1 MTNPAVIGEG
11 PNTATGWAVSRA
23 VLYFGVASVV
33 VVWASAF
40 TCLMCHCL
48 RRRRRGQA
56 AADASRAQLPPG
68 MAGSMEGAPRYFPTA
83 LPVVIVNPD
92 NVSLELG
99 IKEEAS
105 CGLYKGAAGDSG
117 NAGGTGDGKA
127 APSPPPGAAAAGGRP
142 ALQRD
147 SRGFMVWPQPQQHWQ
162 QQPWEQPQWQQEQRG
177 IQLGQAKVWVPGDK
191 AEAAEQAG
199 PRTASVS
206 GDDGASCSGSSMA
219 STSSDARGAWGYQA
233 PS

>member
-1 MTNPAVIGEG
+1 MEG
-11 PNTATGWAVSRA
+11 GR
-23 VLYFGVASVV
+23 L
-33 VVWASAF
+33 
-40 TCLMCHCL
+40 
-48 RRRRRGQA
+48 
-56 AADASRAQLPPG
+56 LPPLLLHAVRWLACLAARMLRWRPACLG
-68 MAGSMEGAPRYFPTA
+68 LAVPVHPTLRLAVPPHDDCAPVPCSPAAGAPRYFPTA